1 MKFKKL
7 NEEFT
12 SDDLYQ
18 VLIDYIYEK
27 LEHAVDNL
35 AIEASSD
42 IEDYDA
48 DYCSE
53 EVNQS
58 SQYAYNKLRQAA
70 EYFAEFL
77 LWNAPEVI
85 HESLNEDVDASQFV
99 GKPLRDFLKTIDH
112 RTKINVQSEAGFDDY
127 GNKGGHI
134 GGLNGLAHDVN
145 WYMADMI
152 IKDIK
157 QPTDHKYWEYDIL
170 VEDCEKNESLKESS
184 DLDEIR
190 GQIQWCK
197 SVLENPKGR
206 LAMDAKAN
214 YGKDYLKRTKE
225 DLKRFEILLKK
236 YEKNE
241 SLNEMARM
249 PDRINPK
256 LQRGTKVKLSPKAF
270 KLYGNDSVSIS
281 DGFLDLKGKVGTVKG
296 YDIDWVPEKM
306 ILIRVDFDGK
316 EWNFGPQDLVVV
328 KDESLLTEK
337 NWKHQLPSGAKLRK
351 AIDDEDY
358 ATLKSTLMDCYR
370 EINQLIPD
378 DFEEYE
384 LEDKLEE
391 LEILDTEPDEEI
403 DIDEQDVEDNWNYEL
418 DTFYDICD
426 AYNIWIPLE

>member
-1 MKFKKL
+1 MSEVRNMKFKKL

-27 LEHAVDNL
+27 LEYAVDNL

-112 RTKINVQSEAGFDDY
+112 RTKISVQSEAGYDDY

-170 VEDCEKNESLKESS
+170 IEDCEKNESLKESS

-236 YEKNE
+236 YEKN
-241 SLNEMARM
+241 
-249 PDRINPK
+249 
-256 LQRGTKVKLSPKAF
+256 
-270 KLYGNDSVSIS
+270 
-281 DGFLDLKGKVGTVKG
+281 
-296 YDIDWVPEKM
+296 
-306 ILIRVDFDGK
+306 
-316 EWNFGPQDLVVV
+316 
-328 KDESLLTEK
+328 ESLLTEK

>member
-18 VLIDYIYEK
+18 ILIDYINDK
-27 LEHAVDNL
+27 LVEAVDNL

-85 HESLNEDVDASQFV
+85 HESLNEDVDASQFI
-99 GKPLRDFLKTIDH
+99 GKPLKDFLKTIDH
-112 RTKINVQSEAGFDDY
+112 RTRIYIDSENGY
-127 GNKGGHI
+127 SLSGGAESEV
-134 GGLNGLAHDVN
+134 GGMSGLAHDVE
-145 WYMADMI
+145 WYLADKAI
-152 IKDIK
+152 RDI
-157 QPTDHKYWEYDIL
+157 QIPEDQRFYKYKIL
-170 VEDCEKNESLKESS
+170 IEDCEKKDKLKESIPEKKLYADAEDIADRLS
-184 DLDEIR
+184 IFLNSTSRIKNLDDYLDEYDLEHL
-190 GQIQWCK
+190 GK
-197 SVLENPKGR
+197 S
-206 LAMDAKAN
+206 MDALYDFAQA
-214 YGKDYLKRTKE
+214 YSYE
-225 DLKRFEILLKK
+225 
-236 YEKNE
+236 EKN
-241 SLNEMARM
+241 
-249 PDRINPK
+249 
-256 LQRGTKVKLSPKAF
+256 
-270 KLYGNDSVSIS
+270 
-281 DGFLDLKGKVGTVKG
+281 
-296 YDIDWVPEKM
+296 
-306 ILIRVDFDGK
+306 
-316 EWNFGPQDLVVV
+316 
-328 KDESLLTEK
+328 ESLLTEK

-351 AIDDEDY
+351 AIEDEDY